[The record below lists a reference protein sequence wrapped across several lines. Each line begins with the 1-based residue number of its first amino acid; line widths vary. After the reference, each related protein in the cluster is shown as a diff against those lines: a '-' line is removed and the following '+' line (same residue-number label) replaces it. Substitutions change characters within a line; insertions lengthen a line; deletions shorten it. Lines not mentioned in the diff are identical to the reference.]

1 MNQLITTALPLA
13 SVIGLVLF
21 ALPSYV
27 ALFRQAGLIRGLLLL
42 GALVLVT
49 LGLEALIVQI
59 NFPVVY
65 SFNNILGYRIF
76 GLVPWVMAF
85 TYPPL
90 FLTAFWLCSKKSEGA
105 KLVILS
111 TVFSVIGLVVLGAA
125 FTRMTL
131 IDWEPSGPL
140 YDVPPL
146 ALVGWTV
153 ISAVS
158 CILINAVWGDEDL
171 PRRTLGFSGLGILL
185 FWSGVNFGLQQWI
198 AGGIGVAL
206 SLFVIIIMFIEQRR
220 HNQTERKRQSKIT

>member
-1 MNQLITTALPLA
+1 MDQLITTALPLA
-13 SVIGLVLF
+13 SVIVLVLF
-21 ALPSYV
+21 ALPSYI
-27 ALFRQAGLIRGLLLL
+27 ALLRQAGLAKGLGVLLI
-42 GALVLVT
+42 LVLIT
-49 LGLEALIVQI
+49 LGLESLMLQI
-59 NFPVVY
+59 NLPVVY
-65 SFNNILGYRIF
+65 SFNTILGYRIF

-90 FLTAFWLCSKKSEGA
+90 FLLAFWLCSKKAEGV
-105 KLVILS
+105 KLVIFS
-111 TVFSVIGLVVLGAA
+111 TIFSVIGLAILGAA

-131 IDWEPSGPL
+131 IDWEPGGPL

-146 ALVGWTV
+146 ALIGWTI

-158 CILINAVWGDEDL
+158 CTLINTIWGDEDL

-206 SLFVIIIMFIEQRR
+206 SLFVIVIMFIEYRR
-220 HNQTERKRQSKIT
+220 RNKERRERKS